1 MKKFIFRVLLGYG
14 ALALLVV
21 LAFFMIGFR
30 AAGLAGAWNAVGTG
44 LLFSAMGLPMA
55 GLLIALKFWGG
66 YANRWGNITIK
77 RNWKANQKTA
87 STTRT
92 SGSLTQTEKC
102 VPFAISE
109 TRFVKHVYNSGMQ
122 PPKKPSPLKLI
133 LIVLLVYGVS
143 AILILLLSSL
153 IGFWLNGSEGASFG
167 VGVGLM
173 INLLIFPTMG
183 FILIARLRSLS
194 DTSQASP
201 SEEAGEQNEEVRSE

>member
-1 MKKFIFRVLLGYG
+1 
-14 ALALLVV
+14 
-21 LAFFMIGFR
+21 
-30 AAGLAGAWNAVGTG
+30 
-44 LLFSAMGLPMA
+44 
-55 GLLIALKFWGG
+55 
-66 YANRWGNITIK
+66 
-77 RNWKANQKTA
+77 
-87 STTRT
+87 
-92 SGSLTQTEKC
+92 
-102 VPFAISE
+102 
-109 TRFVKHVYNSGMQ
+109 MQ
-122 PPKKPSPLKLI
+122 PPKKPSPLKFI

-201 SEEAGEQNEEVRSE
+201 SKEAGEQNEEARSE